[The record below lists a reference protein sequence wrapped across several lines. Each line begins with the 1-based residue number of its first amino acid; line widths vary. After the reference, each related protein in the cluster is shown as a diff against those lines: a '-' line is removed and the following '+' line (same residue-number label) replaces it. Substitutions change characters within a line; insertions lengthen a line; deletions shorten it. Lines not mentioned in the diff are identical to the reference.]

1 MSDRSTLVVL
11 ASLAT
16 LLTIALLVWTL
27 RSTARQK
34 RPAAPARRDR
44 RRPHVGGK
52 RDPREALAL
61 VGNALAATHDPQ
73 ALLPVILEVLTE
85 ATGARGGRLLQEG
98 EEAAWIGD
106 VNSGAPASTF
116 ALGAAVPGETTT
128 LELYAPPSGFDAD
141 TLKLA
146 DWLASQAAIALEN
159 ARLHHIIQRQAI
171 TDELTG
177 LVNRRRFM
185 EALNA
190 EVTRAT
196 TLDTP
201 LAAVLADLDDFKL
214 VNDRFGHPVGDQVL
228 KTFADLARGHLRDID
243 VLGRLGGE
251 EFAVLLPETDVAGA
265 VSVADRIRRSLSAAP
280 LTVVDGEGVSVTAS
294 FGVAKLEPDQSGD
307 DLLRGADAALYRAK
321 EAGKNRVAVAES
333 IRQP

>member
-201 LAAVLADLDDFKL
+201 LAAVLADL
-214 VNDRFGHPVGDQVL
+214 
-228 KTFADLARGHLRDID
+228 ARGHLRDID

>member
-1 MSDRSTLVVL
+1 LVVL

-185 EALNA
+185 EALPA

-196 TLDTP
+196 TLDSP
-201 LAAVLADLDDFKL
+201 LSAVLADLDDFKL
-214 VNDRFGHPVGDQVL
+214 VNDRFGHHVGDEVL
-228 KTFADLARGHLRDID
+228 KGFADLASGHLRDID

-251 EFAVLLPETDVAGA
+251 EFAILLPETDIHGA
-265 VSVADRIRRSLSAAP
+265 ASVADRIRRSLGGAP
-280 LTVVDGEGVSVTAS
+280 LAVVGEEPVTMTAS
-294 FGVAKLEPDQSGD
+294 FGVSELEPNQSGD

-321 EAGKNRVAVAES
+321 EAGKNRVALAES
-333 IRQP
+333 LRHP

>member
-1 MSDRSTLVVL
+1 MTDRATLIVL

-16 LLTIALLVWTL
+16 LATILLLVSTL
-27 RSTARQK
+27 RALARQ
-34 RPAAPARRDR
+34 RQPAPFRRDR
-44 RRPHVGGK
+44 RRPHTGK

-106 VNSGAPASTF
+106 VNNRARMSTF
-116 ALGAAVPGETTT
+116 ALDAAVPSETTT
-128 LELYAPPSGFDAD
+128 LELYAPPSGFDAE

-146 DWLASQAAIALEN
+146 EWLASQAAIALEN

-185 EALNA
+185 EALA
-190 EVTRAT
+190 TEITRAA
-196 TLDTP
+196 TLDAP

-214 VNDRFGHPVGDQVL
+214 VNDRFGHHMGDEVL
-228 KTFADLARGHLRDID
+228 KAFAELARGHLRDID

-251 EFAVLLPETDVAGA
+251 EFAILLPETDIHGAG
-265 VSVADRIRRSLSAAP
+265 SVADRIRRSVSESP
-280 LTVVDGEGVSVTAS
+280 LTTLGREKVSMTAS
-294 FGVAKLEPDQSGD
+294 FGVSELEPGQAGD
-307 DLLRGADAALYRAK
+307 DLLRGADTALYRAK
-321 EAGKNRVAVAES
+321 DAGKNRVALAES
-333 IRQP
+333 VRYQ